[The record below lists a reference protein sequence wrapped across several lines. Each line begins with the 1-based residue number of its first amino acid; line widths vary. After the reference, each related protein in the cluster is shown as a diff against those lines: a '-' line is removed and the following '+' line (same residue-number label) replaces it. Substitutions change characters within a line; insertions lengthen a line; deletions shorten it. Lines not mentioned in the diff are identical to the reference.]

1 MAERR
6 NVFPVLL
13 LVEFQVTVYR
23 GRIFAMRSDENRGFC
38 KYLFQGFP
46 TIHQHITRG
55 GTHENFN
62 AASAIFHIKGV
73 NVHPGE
79 AKDIM
84 VNAALVGCE
93 IVSRL
98 PEAET
103 PAHTSG
109 REGFYHLT
117 DMSGDVASA
126 TLSFIIR
133 DHDKTTFEKRLQNL
147 RDVAQS
153 MNQKYGPET
162 VTLDIEHSYENMIS
176 VIEDKMEIVDLAKQA
191 IASEGL
197 TPLSRPIRGGT
208 DGARLSF
215 MGLPCPN
222 LGTGGYGFHGPYEHI
237 SVEGMQTAVR
247 ILKNIATHP
256 IRK

>member
-1 MAERR
+1 MGCDK
-6 NVFPVLL
+6 N
-13 LVEFQVTVYR
+13 
-23 GRIFAMRSDENRGFC
+23 GGFG
-38 KYLFQGFP
+38 KYLFQSLP

-117 DMSGDVASA
+117 DMSGAVASA

-147 RDVAQS
+147 RDLAQS

-176 VIEDKMEIVDLAKQA
+176 VIKWRSWIWQN
-191 IASEGL
+191 
-197 TPLSRPIRGGT
+197 RQ
-208 DGARLSF
+208 
-215 MGLPCPN
+215 LPPK
-222 LGTGGYGFHGPYEHI
+222 
-237 SVEGMQTAVR
+237 V
-247 ILKNIATHP
+247 
-256 IRK
+256 